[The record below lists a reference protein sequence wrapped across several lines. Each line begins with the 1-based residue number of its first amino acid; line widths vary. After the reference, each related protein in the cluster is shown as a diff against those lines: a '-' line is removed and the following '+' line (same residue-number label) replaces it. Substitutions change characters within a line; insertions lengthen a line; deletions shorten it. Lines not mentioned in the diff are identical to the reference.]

1 MHPPNLTPELLRTF
15 VAIVEVG
22 GFIKAAEHLHKTQ
35 STVSQ
40 HVKKLEQE
48 SGVVL
53 FQAEGRRR
61 VLTASGHTLFSY
73 AKRLLSL
80 QEETLTAVSQEN
92 FKGEVKIGLSHCLSE
107 GIFPVLL
114 GQFSRSY
121 PDINIT
127 VDTSHSVMVNQ
138 AYDRGEYD
146 LSLSIEPHITTG
158 DVVSTEEI
166 VWVGALDYR
175 YDKSKPLPLCFYSGQ
190 NLYKQYII
198 EALDNASIPWQ
209 ATYHA
214 NSFSSVLAAVK
225 AGLGV
230 SVQLNSAVSN
240 DVRVIGL
247 EAGLPKLTSAHIIL
261 RNRLRGPAG
270 KLLSEAMTKI
280 RY

>member
-53 FQAEGRRR
+53 FQAEGRKR

-73 AKRLLSL
+73 AKRLLLL
-80 QEETLTAVSQEN
+80 QEETLTAVAHEN

-107 GIFPVLL
+107 GIFPILL
-114 GQFSRSY
+114 GQFSRNY
-121 PDINIT
+121 PDMKIT
-127 VDTSHSVMVNQ
+127 VDTSHSVTVNQ
-138 AYDRGEYD
+138 AYARGEYD

-158 DVVSTEEI
+158 DVVSTEEV
-166 VWVGALDYR
+166 VWVGALDYCFSK
-175 YDKSKPLPLCFYSGQ
+175 DKPLPLCFYSGQ
-190 NLYKQYII
+190 NLYKRMMI
-198 EALDNASIPWQ
+198 ESLDNASIPWQ
-209 ATYHA
+209 AIYNA
-214 NSFSSVLAAVK
+214 NSFSSVLGAVK

-230 SVQLNSAVSN
+230 SVQLKSAVSN
-240 DVRVIGL
+240 DVRVL
-247 EAGLPKLTSAHIIL
+247 SADMGLPQLPSAHIVL
-261 RNRLRGPAG
+261 RTRLRGPAG